1 MSAPEREF
9 VSSRNEDD
17 GHAWAYS
24 RTRDA
29 EMADLRPALMGWAKI
44 APALRA
50 FRPQKVHRT
59 FCRAVPEPVL
69 TVEEARK
76 GASPSLRFSHRA
88 FAAQRR
94 HGAPANA
101 ALGKS
106 ACSCRKTGVHF
117 SGACA
122 CQERFWTQRSSL
134 VNPHNDLGADPGPR
148 RPGEEQDHKTADQEN
163 EDHGNPPALI
173 GRPCRHD
180 ADQ

>member
-1 MSAPEREF
+1 MAAPEREF

-69 TVEEARK
+69 TVENARK
-76 GASPSLRFSHRA
+76 GAKPFLALFAPGICSAVATRSAGKCGTWKERMLLSENRCPLFRNMRVSETILDPTQLIVKSSPRPSLSHKDYR
-88 FAAQRR
+88 
-94 HGAPANA
+94 
-101 ALGKS
+101 LS
-106 ACSCRKTGVHF
+106 
-117 SGACA
+117 
-122 CQERFWTQRSSL
+122 
-134 VNPHNDLGADPGPR
+134 
-148 RPGEEQDHKTADQEN
+148 
-163 EDHGNPPALI
+163 
-173 GRPCRHD
+173 
-180 ADQ
+180 

>member
-1 MSAPEREF
+1 MAAPEREF

-69 TVEEARK
+69 TVENARK

-88 FAAQRR
+88 FAAQWR

-134 VNPHNDLGADPGPR
+134 LNPHHDLR
-148 RPGEEQDHKTADQEN
+148 EWSC
-163 EDHGNPPALI
+163 HGRCAVYDRTGTDMMAVATPPT
-173 GRPCRHD
+173 D
-180 ADQ
+180 